1 MDVREKLMI
10 HAKDSNEKIFVGRI
24 CELAERAQ
32 QSQSLVYT
40 DFLNPAE
47 LELTEIAIN
56 SYPAL
61 SYQAFGGYEGAERK
75 IAAIYPTRCSWLEPE
90 IELEAMKVIPK
101 DKEAKLGHR
110 DYLGAL
116 INLGIKRKVL
126 GDIQVRKEF
135 AYIIVKSNMS
145 DFIKTSLTQVGNST
159 VKVEYVNLDE
169 VDKKEEKYKKM
180 VITVA
185 SLRLD
190 SVVARAFQLSRGAAA
205 NFIRQGR
212 VKVDHRVQSS
222 ASFELE
228 PGQLI
233 SCQGRGRCTLLQM
246 LGTTKRGRIKL
257 EVGFPILKI

>member
-1 MDVREKLMI
+1 MDVRDKLMM

-24 CELAERAQ
+24 CELAERSQ

-47 LELTEIAIN
+47 LDLTDIAIN

-61 SYQAFGGYEGAERK
+61 SYEAFGGYEGAERK

-90 IELEAMKVIPK
+90 IEVLALKITAK
-101 DKEAKLGHR
+101 DKNAKLDHR

-116 INLGIKRKVL
+116 VNLGIERKVL
-126 GDIQVRKEF
+126 GDIQVREGF
-135 AYIIVKSNMS
+135 AYTIVKENISS
-145 DFIKTSLTQVGNST
+145 FIKTNLEQVGTSPVDVT
-159 VKVEYVNLDE
+159 IIDLDE
-169 VDKKEEKYKKM
+169 VEKKEEKYKKM

-185 SLRLD
+185 SMRLD
-190 SVVARAFQLSRGAAA
+190 SIVARAFQLSRGAAA

-212 VKVDHRVQSS
+212 VKVDHRVEES
-222 ASFELE
+222 AASELE
-228 PGQLI
+228 AGQLI
-233 SCQGRGRCTLLQM
+233 SVQGRGRCTVLKI
-246 LGTTKRGRIKL
+246 LGKTKRGRIKV

>member
-47 LELTEIAIN
+47 LKLTDIAIN

-61 SYQAFGGYEGAERK
+61 SYEAYGGYEGAERK

-90 IELEAMKVIPK
+90 VELEAIKIEPK

-116 INLGIKRKVL
+116 INLGLKRKVL
-126 GDIQVRKEF
+126 GDIQVRKTF
-135 AYIIVKSNMS
+135 AYAIVKKSIS
-145 DFIKTSLTQVGNST
+145 DFIKTNLTQVGSST
-159 VKVEYVNLDE
+159 VNIDYINLDE
-169 VDKKEEKYKKM
+169 VEKKEEKYKKM

-212 VKVDHRVQSS
+212 VKVDHRVQNS

-228 PGQLI
+228 AGQLI
-233 SCQGRGRCTLLQM
+233 SVQGRGRCTVLQI
-246 LGTTKRGRIKL
+246 LGKTKRGRIRL